1 MNPSQIFIFRPIATS
16 LLMVALTLAGVVA
29 YGLLPLSALP
39 NVDYPTIQVQTFFPG
54 ASPEVMTS
62 AVTAPLERQLGQ
74 MPGLGQMTST
84 SSAGASVITLQF
96 SEKLGLD
103 IAEQE
108 VQAAIDAASNL
119 LPSGLPTPPI
129 YAKFNPGDAPIMTIA
144 VTSQTRPLTELANL
158 AETRLVQKI
167 SQVPGV
173 GLVGVSGAQRPAMR
187 IQFDPRTLAGY
198 RLHIDDLRT
207 TIANANVNTPKG
219 SFDGPMRASTINAND
234 QLTDLEEF
242 RNLVIAYRDGR
253 PVRLLDVAQVVL
265 GPENDK
271 LAAWAD
277 RTRAIILNIQR
288 QPGANVIAVVEAIR
302 SLLPTL
308 EAGLPSAIDVRILS
322 DRTTTIRAS
331 LAEVEFEL
339 ALAVA
344 LVILVIFLFLR
355 NLPATIIPGLSV
367 PLSIVGAF
375 AAMYLLGFSLDNL
388 SLMALTISTGF
399 VVDDAIVVIENINRH
414 VESGERPLRAALR
427 GSREIGFT
435 IVSLTLSLIAAL
447 IPLLFMDGVVGRLFH
462 EFAVTL
468 AVTIALSAIVSL
480 TLVPMLC
487 ARLLRRR
494 SAGLRHRLDREA
506 ERVFAAMLA
515 TYSRALEIVLQRQ
528 PLALSA
534 TLLTLAATIAAY
546 AATPKGFFPVQD
558 TGLIEA
564 VSVASPT
571 VSHAAMALLQTRLAD
586 AILRDPAVASVSSFI
601 GVDGANMT
609 PNTGRFLIDL
619 APPSQRRVGAGEVIR
634 RLQAEVAQ
642 FPGVS
647 LNMQPVQELTIDAA
661 EGGRARYHFILQS
674 ANPDELAVWTPRL
687 LQRLEQAPELT
698 GVASDAQQQGL
709 AVDLVIDRATASRYG
724 VTPATIDNMLYDAF
738 GQRIISTIYT
748 QAAQYRVILEIDPAL
763 SRTLEVL
770 SSLYLPSSVSTSNGQ
785 TPLSALVRVD
795 QRRSPLAIH
804 HLGQLPAATI
814 FFDAAQGSS
823 LGAAIEAIERAE
835 QDIGLPASFVTNFQG
850 AAGAFRTSTT
860 KEILLIFAAV
870 VTIYIVLG
878 VLYESF
884 IHPITIL
891 STLPSAGLGA
901 LLALAATGGE
911 LDLIAVIGLVLL
923 IGIVKKNAIMV
934 VDFAVEARRS
944 RGLSAEEAIFEA
956 CLLRF
961 RPILMTTMAAILGAL
976 PLLID
981 TGVGFELR
989 RPLGVAIVGGLL
1001 LSQAMTLFTT
1011 PVIYLYLDRLEARL
1025 STRRSRA
1032 AIAVDEISG

>member
-39 NVDYPTIQVQTFFPG
+39 NVDYPTIQVRTFFPG
-54 ASPEVMTS
+54 ASPDVMAT

-74 MPGLGQMTST
+74 MPGLGQMTSA

-96 SEKLGLD
+96 SEKLSLD
-103 IAEQE
+103 VAEQE

-119 LPSGLPTPPI
+119 LPPALPTPPI
-129 YAKFNPGDAPIMTIA
+129 YAKFNPGDAPIMTLAI
-144 VTSQTRPLTELANL
+144 TSPTRPLTELANL
-158 AETRLVQKI
+158 AETRFAQKI
-167 SQVPGV
+167 SQLPGV
-173 GLVGVSGAQRPAMR
+173 GLVAVNGAQRPAVR
-187 IQFDPRTLAGY
+187 VQFDPRTLAGY
-198 RLHIDDLRT
+198 RLHVDDLRT
-207 TIANANVNTPKG
+207 TIANANVNSPKG
-219 SFDGPMRASTINAND
+219 SFDGPAQSSVINAND
-234 QLTDLEEF
+234 QLTELDDY
-242 RNLVIAYRDGR
+242 RNLVVAYRDGR
-253 PVRLLDVAQVVL
+253 PVRLADVAHVAL

-277 RTRAIILNIQR
+277 QTRAIILDIRR
-288 QPGANVIAVVEAIR
+288 QPGANVLEVVKSVR

-308 EAGLPSAIDVRILS
+308 EAGLPGAIDVRVLC

-331 LAEVEFEL
+331 LADVQFEL

-344 LVILVIFLFLR
+344 LVVLVIFLFLR
-355 NLPATIIPGLSV
+355 SLPATIIPGLSV

-399 VVDDAIVVIENINRH
+399 VVDDAIVVIENITRH
-414 VESGERPLRAALR
+414 VEAGERPLRAALR

-447 IPLLFMDGVVGRLFH
+447 IPLLFMNGVVGRLFH
-462 EFAVTL
+462 EFAITL
-468 AVTIALSAIVSL
+468 AVTILISAIVSL

-494 SAGLRHRLDREA
+494 PAGRRARLDLAA
-506 ERVFAAMLA
+506 EQVFDAIVAR
-515 TYSRALEIVLQRQ
+515 YSSALEVVLRRQR
-528 PLALSA
+528 LALLA
-534 TLLTLAATIAAY
+534 ALLTLAATIAAY
-546 AATPKGFFPVQD
+546 AAIPKGFFPEQD

-564 VSVASPT
+564 VSTASPT
-571 VSHAAMALLQTRLAD
+571 VSHAAMARLQTRLAET
-586 AILRDPAVASVSSFI
+586 ILRDPAVSSLSSSI
-601 GVDGANMT
+601 GVDGVNAT

-619 APPSQRRVGAGEVIR
+619 APPGERRVGGSEVIR
-634 RLQAEVAQ
+634 RLRAEVAQ
-642 FPGVS
+642 IPGVS
-647 LNMQPVQELTIDAA
+647 LEMRPVQELTIDAG
-661 EGGRARYHFILQS
+661 EGGRGRYNFVLQS
-674 ANPDELAVWTPRL
+674 SNPDELAIWTPRL
-687 LQRLEQAPELT
+687 LRRLEQAPELT
-698 GVASDAQQQGL
+698 GVASDAQQAGL
-709 AVDLVIDRATASRYG
+709 AVNLVIDRETASRYG
-724 VTPATIDNMLYDAF
+724 VTPATIDNLLYDAF

-748 QAAQYRVILEIDPAL
+748 QATQYRVILEIDPAL
-763 SRTLEVL
+763 PKTLEVL
-770 SSLYLPSSVSTSNGQ
+770 STLYLPSSVSTSNGQ
-785 TPLSALVRVD
+785 TPLSALVRVE
-795 QRRSPLAIH
+795 QSRAPLSIR
-804 HLGQLPAATI
+804 HLGQLPAAMI
-814 FFDAAQGSS
+814 SFDVSPGGS
-823 LGAAIEAIERAE
+823 LGGAIEAIERAE
-835 QDIGLPASFVTNFQG
+835 QDIGLPRSFATVFQG
-850 AAGAFRTSTT
+850 AAEAFRASAT
-860 KEILLIFAAV
+860 KEILLILAAV

-923 IGIVKKNAIMV
+923 IGIVKKNAIMM
-934 VDFAVEARRS
+934 VDFAVDAQRA
-944 RGLSAEEAIFEA
+944 RGLRAEEAIFEA

-976 PLLID
+976 PLMLD
-981 TGVGFELR
+981 WGVGGELR
-989 RPLGVAIVGGLL
+989 RPLGVTIVGGLL

-1025 STRRSRA
+1025 SGRRTRRA
-1032 AIAVDEISG
+1032 LAVDESSR